1 MVTPFHGD
9 GSVDYDAF
17 QALARYLVENGSDG
31 VVVAGTTGESPTL
44 ADGERLDLIR
54 AALEA
59 VGEEAVVVAGTGTY
73 STAHSVHLTEQAH
86 ELGADGFLVVTPYY
100 NKPPQRGIVA
110 HFEAVAQATDR

>member
-1 MVTPFHGD
+1 MVTPFQGD

-44 ADGERLDLIR
+44 SDGERLDLIR

-59 VGEEAVVVAGTGTY
+59 VRGQAPIGAGNGRDL
-73 STAHSVHLTEQAH
+73 TAHLFHLNRAGH
-86 ELGADGFLVVTPYY
+86 RVGAFGVLNVTTYL
-100 NKPPQRGIVA
+100 
-110 HFEAVAQATDR
+110 